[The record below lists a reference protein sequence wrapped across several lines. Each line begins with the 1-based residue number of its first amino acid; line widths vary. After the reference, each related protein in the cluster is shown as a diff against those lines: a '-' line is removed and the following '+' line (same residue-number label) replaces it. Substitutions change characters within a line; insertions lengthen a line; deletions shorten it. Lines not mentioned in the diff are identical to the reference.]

1 MKKFLKNIF
10 MISIMIMEITGCSL
24 LPKGNDSIS
33 SATNNETAT
42 QEKINKNDS
51 TKNPAEEKNI
61 KYKITFDSQG
71 GTSVASQAVDNNN
84 RVIKPENPVKEGYTF
99 VEWQLNGQTY
109 DFNSIVKSNITL
121 TAVWEEK
128 NIKYKITFDSQGGTS
143 VASQAVD
150 NNNRVIKPENPVKE
164 GYTFVE
170 WQLNGQTYDFNSI
183 VKSNITLTAVWK
195 GKQYSAPLKPT
206 ISWRGGGGP
215 TYEEAELFL
224 KDSTGIIGWELYLV
238 SNEKKIYIDTYS
250 PSAYSKLFRVEN
262 DQTMS
267 FVART
272 YIINDN
278 KKIYSDYS
286 DVFILKNDMWN

>member
-1 MKKFLKNIF
+1 M
-10 MISIMIMEITGCSL
+10 
-24 LPKGNDSIS
+24 
-33 SATNNETAT
+33 
-42 QEKINKNDS
+42 
-51 TKNPAEEKNI
+51 
-61 KYKITFDSQG
+61 
-71 GTSVASQAVDNNN
+71 
-84 RVIKPENPVKEGYTF
+84 VIKPENPTKEGYTF
-99 VEWQLNGQTY
+99 VEWQL
-109 DFNSIVKSNITL
+109 D
-121 TAVWEEK
+121 
-128 NIKYKITFDSQGGTS
+128 
-143 VASQAVD
+143 
-150 NNNRVIKPENPVKE
+150 
-164 GYTFVE
+164 
-170 WQLNGQTYDFNSI
+170 GQTYDFNSI

-195 GKQYSAPLKPT
+195 EKQYSAPLKPT